1 MSSRRSLDP
10 LDLYDVRS
18 LLSAEERMVQE
29 AVARLVD
36 ERVLPI
42 IQQHFEEHT
51 FPRELVAEL
60 AALGLLGSSLEGY
73 GCAGMNAVSYGLICQ
88 ELERGDSGL
97 RSFVSVQ
104 SSLVMFPIHAYGS
117 DAQKERWLPAM
128 ARGEAIGCFGLTEP
142 HGGADPVNMKTHAR
156 RDGDDW
162 VLNGTKLWI
171 TNGGEAEIFVIF
183 ATVDPSKGHKGITT
197 FIVEKDFEG
206 FTVGKKEDKLGI
218 RASSTTE
225 LILENCRVPGGN
237 VLGEVG
243 KGYKVAIETL
253 NVGRIGIG
261 AQMIGVARGAL
272 DATRTYVMERE
283 QFGKPIGSFQ
293 AVQFQ
298 LAQAA
303 TELEA
308 ARLLVYNAARLR
320 DARQPYTLEAA
331 MAKLY
336 SSQMAERVTSLCV
349 DLYGGYGYTKEYPVE
364 KYWRDSKIGAIYE
377 GTSNMQ
383 LQTIGKMLLG

>member
-1 MSSRRSLDP
+1 MSEEMTTAGTP
-10 LDLYDVRS
+10 LTVLSEDEQMFRDAVREFAEAEVRPRVQAMEREAKYDTTLIPKFAELGLMGIDIPMELGGAGGTFFMGMLAVEE
-18 LLSAEERMVQE
+18 LSAVD
-29 AVARLVD
+29 ASTSALVD
-36 ERVLPI
+36 VQNTLVNVPFLDWGTDALKQTYLP
-42 IQQHFEEHT
+42 
-51 FPRELVAEL
+51 RL
-60 AALGLLGSSLEGY
+60 AAGTVGAYALSEAGS
-73 GCAGMNAVSYGLICQ
+73 
-88 ELERGDSGL
+88 
-97 RSFVSVQ
+97 
-104 SSLVMFPIHAYGS
+104 GS
-117 DAQKERWLPAM
+117 DAFALACRATP
-128 ARGEAIGCFGLTEP
+128 
-142 HGGADPVNMKTHAR
+142 
-156 RDGDDW
+156 DGDDW
-162 VLNGTKLWI
+162 IVDGTKLWI
-171 TNGGEAEIFVIF
+171 TNGAEAEIFVIF
-183 ATVDPSKGHKGITT
+183 ATVDPAKGHKGITT
-197 FIVEKDFEG
+197 FIVERDFPG

-225 LILENCRVPGGN
+225 LILEQCRVPGSN

-261 AQMIGVARGAL
+261 AQMIGLARGAL

-283 QFGKPIGSFQ
+283 QFGKPIGAFQ

-320 DARQPYTLEAA
+320 DARMPYMMEAA

-349 DLYGGYGYTKEYPVE
+349 DLYGGYGFTKEYPVE
-364 KYWRDSKIGAIYE
+364 KYYRDAKIGAIYE

-383 LQTIGKMLLG
+383 LQTIGRLLLRE